1 MPAPGDQRLVGRE
14 RERAALGAALD
25 AAAAGR
31 GSLLVFH
38 GPSGSGKS
46 LLLRTAGAE
55 AARRGM
61 AVSTARLAR
70 LDQHSAM
77 APLLAALAAGPRP
90 VIDAEEARS
99 LAAFADRPTHW
110 SRLIEL
116 LHRLIERRAARSPL
130 VIVLDDLQWADQLT
144 LAALETLLP
153 RLTGVPVLWL
163 AACTDFPVVR
173 PTRDAL
179 DRLLAAH
186 AEVVPLSALDETAAS
201 ELAAGLLGAAARP
214 EDVRRVV
221 TMAGGTPS
229 LIERLVQLL
238 REEGRIRTEGGTLQ
252 VLGGHPPADLSRATA
267 PVLSGLGQQTRELLQ
282 VGAVLGPRFS
292 LREAAAL
299 TGRSTMELATA
310 AQEAAAAGLL
320 EDDGVAFRFRAPLVH
335 QALHDSL
342 LGPVRRALHAEA
354 ARLCAAEGRPCPE
367 TIGHLILSGTE
378 EDLEQ
383 GVAHLEWLLR
393 NEGSVPPRER
403 EELSG
408 ALLAHLRRYEPLA
421 AGPVRTAV
429 RLFLATGQTGAAH
442 RLLDTALAGAGW
454 ETDAEAE
461 AFAELVELLLRLG
474 EAHDALRHL
483 RRALGPSRPPA
494 RRRAWL
500 TVLEARCLLAYSGGD
515 TARPAAL
522 ARSAVTLARR
532 TGDLASAALGTALLA
547 GCAQHAGEIG
557 EALRLAGEA
566 VVAGPPGTERSF
578 GWERAVPAL
587 VLSSAGRPLDA
598 GEVLKAWRDT
608 MSEQG
613 WEWAAPRWH
622 LARSV
627 QRWHCGRLQ
636 DAEQEAQAG
645 LEACGR
651 LADPGT
657 RKALRAMLVLLATVR
672 GDLERAAAH
681 LESPAGTPSG
691 FAGAFPALAAA
702 IHLDASG
709 DPEAALRR
717 LAEVWADPGR
727 HTWLLAADPLA
738 LPHLVRIALRAGAP
752 EHAAEAVDLARRL
765 ARQNPGVTPLAG
777 AALHAQG
784 LYRGLAAPLHR
795 AVRAFRGGSHP
806 LALASAL
813 EDAADATRVQ
823 GEPLRAT
830 EMLQEA
836 QRIYVAAGAGLGAER
851 VRRRTRFSPG
861 RIVRE
866 APGTARALA
875 GPAARPVSL
884 AAPRPPETAADWD
897 SLTPSEVR
905 VVRLVAEGLTNRE
918 TAQRLAVSAHTVD
931 SHLRRAFAK
940 LGVSRRVELAR
951 YVLAHSPSG
960 QVPAPT
966 SK

>member
-1 MPAPGDQRLVGRE
+1 MATSVDQRLVGRE
-14 RERAALGAALD
+14 REQTAVRTALD

-46 LLLRTAGAE
+46 LLLRTAAAQ

-61 AVSTARLAR
+61 AVSSARLAR

-77 APLLAALAAGPRP
+77 APLLTALSVGPHPVAGAAQ
-90 VIDAEEARS
+90 ARS
-99 LAAFADRPTHW
+99 LAEFADRPTHW
-110 SRLIEL
+110 SRLIRL

-144 LAALETLLP
+144 LAALETLIP
-153 RLTGVPVLWL
+153 RLAGVPVLWL
-163 AACTDFPVVR
+163 AAYTDFPVVR

-179 DRLLAAH
+179 DRLLAVH
-186 AEVVPLSALDETAAS
+186 AEVVPLSALEEPAAS
-201 ELAAGLLGAAARP
+201 ELAAQLLGGAGP
-214 EDVRRVV
+214 KDIRRVV
-221 TMAGGTPS
+221 TTAGGIPA
-229 LIERLVQLL
+229 LIERMVQLL
-238 REEGRIRTEGGTLQ
+238 CEEGRIRTEDGVVR
-252 VLGGHPPADLSRATA
+252 VLGAHPPADLARATA
-267 PVLSGLGQQTRELLQ
+267 PVLSGLAQQTRELLQ

-292 LREAAAL
+292 LREATAL
-299 TGRSTMELATA
+299 TGRPTMELATA

-320 EDDGVAFRFRAPLVH
+320 EDDGTVFRFRAPLVH

-383 GVAHLEWLLR
+383 GAAHLEWLKR
-393 NEGSVPPRER
+393 NEDSLPSHER
-403 EELSG
+403 EEMTG
-408 ALLAHLRRYEPLA
+408 ALLAQLRRYDPLA
-421 AGPVRTAV
+421 VGPVRTAV
-429 RLFLATGQTGAAH
+429 RLLLATGQPGAAR
-442 RLLDTALAGAGW
+442 RLLDTALATTGW

-461 AFAELVELLLRLG
+461 TFAGLVEVLLRSG
-474 EAHDALRHL
+474 QAQDALRHL
-483 RRALGPSRPPA
+483 RRAREDTRSPA
-494 RRRAWL
+494 RPRAWL
-500 TVLEARCLLAYSGGD
+500 MALEARCLQAGSTGD
-515 TARPAAL
+515 TAGAASL
-522 ARSAVTLARR
+522 ARSAVALARR
-532 TGDLASAALGTALLA
+532 TADPASAALGTALLA
-547 GCAQHAGEIG
+547 ACAQRAGDVG
-557 EALRLAGEA
+557 EASRLAGEA
-566 VVAGPPGTERSF
+566 VAGGPYGAERSF
-578 GWERAVPAL
+578 GWELAVPAL
-587 VLSSAGRPLDA
+587 ILSSAGRPLDA
-598 GEVLKAWRDT
+598 DEVLKAWRD
-608 MSEQG
+608 SAGEQG

-627 QRWHCGRLQ
+627 QLWHSARLA

-651 LADPGT
+651 LADPGS
-657 RKALRAMLVLLATVR
+657 REALRAMLVLLATVR
-672 GDLERAAAH
+672 GDLERAATH
-681 LESPAGTPSG
+681 LASPD
-691 FAGAFPALAAA
+691 GAPPGSTGALPALVTAL
-702 IHLDASG
+702 HLDASG
-709 DPEAALRR
+709 NPQEAVRHLTD
-717 LAEVWADPGR
+717 VWADPER
-727 HTWLLAADPLA
+727 HTWLLAADPLV
-738 LPHLVRIALRAGAP
+738 LPHLVRIALRAGAH
-752 EHAAEAVDLARRL
+752 EHAAEAVELARRL
-765 ARQNPGVTPLAG
+765 ARQSPGIVPLTG

-795 AVRAFRGGSHP
+795 AVRAFRSGSHP

-813 EDAADATRVQ
+813 EDAADATRAQ

-861 RIVRE
+861 RIVPDLPV
-866 APGTARALA
+866 AIKALATSPARA
-875 GPAARPVSL
+875 
-884 AAPRPPETAADWD
+884 PEAAADWD

>member
-1 MPAPGDQRLVGRE
+1 MPTPGDRRLVGRE
-14 RERAALGAALD
+14 REQAALRAALD
-25 AAAAGR
+25 ATAAGR
-31 GSLLVFH
+31 GSLLLFH

-46 LLLRTAGAE
+46 LLLRTAGAR
-55 AARRGM
+55 AALRGM

-77 APLLAALAAGPRP
+77 APLLAALSTGPHPVLSAVQAG
-90 VIDAEEARS
+90 S
-99 LAAFADRPTHW
+99 LAEFADRPTHW
-110 SRLIEL
+110 SRLIER
-116 LHRLIERRAARSPL
+116 LHRLIERRAAHSPL
-130 VIVLDDLQWADQLT
+130 VIVLDDLQWADELT

-153 RLTGVPVLWL
+153 RLADVPVLWL
-163 AACTDFPVVR
+163 AAYTDFPVVR

-179 DRLLAAH
+179 DRLPAAH
-186 AEVVPLSALDETAAS
+186 AEVVPLSALDGPAAA
-201 ELAAGLLGAAARP
+201 ELAAQLLGTVGP
-214 EDVRRVV
+214 EDIRRVV
-221 TMAGGTPS
+221 TATGGIPA

-238 REEGRIRTEGGTLQ
+238 REEGRIRTEDGTVR
-252 VLGGHPPADLSRATA
+252 VLGGHPPADLARAAA
-267 PVLSGLGQQTRELLQ
+267 PVLSGLAQQTRELLQ

-292 LREAAAL
+292 LREVSAL

-320 EDDGVAFRFRAPLVH
+320 EDDGAAFRFRAPLVH

-383 GVAHLEWLLR
+383 GAAHLEWLKR
-393 NEGSVPPRER
+393 NEDSVPSHER
-403 EELSG
+403 EELSR
-408 ALLAHLRRYEPLA
+408 ALLTQLRRYDPLA
-421 AGPVRTAV
+421 TGPVRTAV
-429 RLFLATGQTGAAH
+429 RLFLATGQPGTAH
-442 RLLDTALAGAGW
+442 RMLDAALAGAGW

-461 AFAELVELLLRLG
+461 AFAELVEVLLRSG
-474 EAHDALRHL
+474 QAHDALRHL
-483 RRALGPSRPPA
+483 RRAAEDTRSPA
-494 RRRAWL
+494 RRQAWL
-500 TVLEARCLLAYSGGD
+500 TALEARCLAAAGND
-515 TARPAAL
+515 PAHAARL
-522 ARSAVTLARR
+522 ARSAVVLARQ
-532 TGDLASAALGTALLA
+532 TADHASAALGTALLA
-547 GCAQHAGEIG
+547 GFAQRAGDIG
-557 EALRLAGEA
+557 TASRLAGEA
-566 VVAGPPGTERSF
+566 VAGGPYGAERSF
-578 GWERAVPAL
+578 GWGLAVPAL

-598 GEVLKAWRDT
+598 GEVLKAWRNAT
-608 MSEQG
+608 GEQAWG
-613 WEWAAPRWH
+613 WAAPRWH

-627 QRWHCGRLQ
+627 QLWHCGRLA

-651 LADPGT
+651 LDDPGS
-657 RKALRAMLVLLATVR
+657 RKALRAMLTLLATVR
-672 GDLERAAAH
+672 GDLERAAARSA
-681 LESPAGTPSG
+681 SPEGPPSG
-691 FAGAFPALAAA
+691 SVGAFPALVGALL
-702 IHLDASG
+702 LDASG
-709 DPEAALRR
+709 DPEAAVRQ
-717 LAEVWADPGR
+717 LAGLWADPER
-727 HTWLLAADPLA
+727 HTWLLAADPLV
-738 LPHLVRIALRAGAP
+738 LPHLVRIALRAGAH
-752 EHAAEAVDLARRL
+752 EQAAEAVDLARRL
-765 ARQNPGVTPLAG
+765 ARQSPGITPVTG
-777 AALHAQG
+777 AALHSQG

-795 AVRAFRGGSHP
+795 AVRVFRGGSHP

-813 EDAADATRVQ
+813 EDAADATRAQ

-861 RIVRE
+861 RTVGE
-866 APGTARALA
+866 L
-875 GPAARPVSL
+875 PAARRAPAVPSAR
-884 AAPRPPETAADWD
+884 AAEGTADWD

-951 YVLAHSPSG
+951 HVLAH
-960 QVPAPT
+960 T

>member
-1 MPAPGDQRLVGRE
+1 MPAPGEQRLVGRE
-14 RERAALGAALD
+14 RERAALRAALD
-25 AAAAGR
+25 ATAAGR

-46 LLLRTAGAE
+46 LLLRTAGTQ

-61 AVSTARLAR
+61 AVSAARLAR

-77 APLLAALAAGPRP
+77 APLLAALGAGPHP
-90 VIDAEEARS
+90 VIDAGRARS
-99 LAAFADRPTHW
+99 LAALADRPTHW

-116 LHRLIERRAARSPL
+116 LHGLIERWAARTPL

-153 RLTGVPVLWL
+153 RLAGVPVLWL
-163 AACTDFPVVR
+163 AAYTDLPVVR
-173 PTRDAL
+173 PARDAL

-186 AEVVPLSALDETAAS
+186 AEVVPLSALDEPAAS
-201 ELAAGLLGAAARP
+201 ELAAGLLGAARP
-214 EDVRRVV
+214 EGVRRVV
-221 TMAGGTPS
+221 TVTGGIPS
-229 LIERLVQLL
+229 LIERVVHLL
-238 REEGRIRTEGGTLQ
+238 REEGRITSDDGGVR
-252 VLGGHPPADLSRATA
+252 VLGGHPPADLSRAAA
-267 PVLSGLGQQTRELLQ
+267 PVLSGLSRQTRELLQ

-292 LREAAAL
+292 LRETAAL

-310 AQEAAAAGLL
+310 AQEATAAGLL
-320 EDDGVAFRFRAPLVH
+320 EDDGAAFRFCAPLVH

-342 LGPVRRALHAEA
+342 LGPVRRTLHAEA

-383 GVAHLEWLLR
+383 GVAHLEWLKR
-393 NEGSVPPRER
+393 NEDSVPQRER
-403 EELSG
+403 EELSL
-408 ALLAHLRRYEPLA
+408 ALLDHLRRYAPLA

-442 RLLDTALAGAGW
+442 RLLDAALAGAGR

-474 EAHDALRHL
+474 RTHDALRHL
-483 RRALGPSRPPA
+483 RRALQETRPPDS
-494 RRRAWL
+494 RQAWL

-515 TARPAAL
+515 TARAADL
-522 ARSAVTLARR
+522 ARTAVTQARC
-532 TGDLASAALGTALLA
+532 TGDLASAVSGTALLA
-547 GCAQHAGEIG
+547 GCAQHAGDLA

-566 VVAGPPGTERSF
+566 AAGGPRGAERSF

-598 GEVLKAWRDT
+598 GEVLKGWREAV
-608 MSEQG
+608 SEQD
-613 WEWAAPRWH
+613 WVWAAPRWH

-627 QRWHCGRLQ
+627 QLWHCGRLQ

-651 LADPGT
+651 LADPGA
-657 RKALRAMLVLLATVR
+657 RRALRAVLVVLATVR

-681 LESPAGTPSG
+681 LEAPTGRPAG
-691 FAGAFPALAAA
+691 FAAALPALAAA
-702 IHLDASG
+702 VHLDASG
-709 DPEAALRR
+709 EPEAAVRQLTD
-717 LAEVWADPGR
+717 VWTDPGR
-727 HTWLLAADPLA
+727 HTWLLAADPLV
-738 LPHLVRIALRAGAP
+738 LPHLVRIALRAGA
-752 EHAAEAVDLARRL
+752 HDQAARAVDLARRL

-813 EDAADATRVQ
+813 EDAANATRTQ

-836 QRIYVAAGAGLGAER
+836 QRIYVAAGAGLGAAR

-861 RIVRE
+861 RVGRE
-866 APGTARALA
+866 VSGTGRTLTAA
-875 GPAARPVSL
+875 AARP
-884 AAPRPPETAADWD
+884 APLSAPLPPGTAADWD

-905 VVRLVAEGLTNRE
+905 VVTLVAEGLTNRE

-951 YVLAHSPSG
+951 YVLARGPAG
-960 QVPAPT
+960 QLPAPT